1 MGHPVTR
8 ESARVLL
15 NRAHEELMAECE
27 RVRVDIRRTMYMRMG
42 AAAVIAGV
50 ALVIA
55 KLAS

>member
-15 NRAHEELMAECE
+15 TRAHEELMAECE
-27 RVRVDIRRTMYMRMG
+27 RMRAAIRRTMYMRIG

>member
-1 MGHPVTR
+1 MGHPLTR
-8 ESARVLL
+8 ESARVRL

-27 RVRVDIRRTMYMRMG
+27 RMRVAIWRAMYVRIG